1 MHKRPHIETKGLE
14 NKETRKEKARKAEKQ
29 ANNKGNRKEKTRKA
43 ERQHKR
49 IRKPSIRCTKDN
61 IFKQKD

>member
-1 MHKRPHIETKGLE
+1 MHKRSHIETKGLE
-14 NKETRKEKARKAEKQ
+14 NKETRKEKARREKQ

-49 IRKPSIRCTKDN
+49 IRKPSIRCK
-61 IFKQKD
+61 KQHI